1 MTTRL
6 LQRQILPLD
15 RDTDVYSLYVDP
27 DPAVLDADKYD
38 VGGNRNARAVNAANL
53 RQSIATGVSIHPEQ
67 IEGRHALRIP
77 QGSKL
82 SFGTYFNAFP
92 ASYWRRWTVVTD
104 VTLTVTLEGRGAT
117 VIVYKSM
124 ANGRSQR
131 VDSASTDDRESGT
144 FAFDLTLVPFADGG
158 WYWYDVVAGDTD
170 VVVRSAE
177 WSAEV
182 PEDRAE
188 HGTVAVGITTM
199 NRPDFCAKLLAQIG
213 AYDDLR
219 PYLDE
224 VFVAEQGTQK
234 VTDSPE
240 FAKASALL
248 GDTLRIIEQGNL
260 GGSGGYARGQLE
272 TLKKGTATY
281 FMCMDDDVV
290 CEPEGIIRAVT
301 FGDLCRRPTLVG
313 GHMFSLY
320 SRSRLYSYGEIVQPW
335 RFWWMSGPE
344 LYLDWDFA
352 ARNLRSSR
360 WLHQRVDVDFNG
372 WFMCLIPTSV
382 MDEIGLSLPLFLKW
396 DDSEYGL
403 RAKAAGYPT
412 VSMPGAAVWHVPWT
426 DKNDEVDWQSY
437 YHLRNRIVAALLHSA
452 FPHGGKLLVE
462 TYTVQLKHLISMQYA
477 TADIRLRALE
487 DVLAGPEQ
495 LHLDLESKLGEV
507 REQMSHFRDAQLSGD
522 PDAFPPVRL
531 EKPRRKVSLAQVPS
545 KSMRVLTGG
554 LGVVRQFRPVRRLS
568 REHPEIAIPAM
579 DAKWYRMA
587 TMDSA
592 VVSMRDQTS
601 AAFYQRDPALFRE
614 LLKRSSAI
622 HERLYREWP
631 ELSRRYREELGH
643 TVSPERWQQTFDASA
658 ARHRDAGDSR

>member
-15 RDTDVYSLYVDP
+15 RDTDVYSLYVDAEA
-27 DPAVLDADKYD
+27 AVLDADKYD
-38 VGGNRNARAVNAANL
+38 VGGNRNARAVNAAQL
-53 RQSIATGVSIHPEQ
+53 RQSIASGAGIHPEQ
-67 IEGRHALRIP
+67 IESRHALRIP

-104 VTLTVTLEGRGAT
+104 VTLTVALEGRGAT
-117 VIVYKSM
+117 VIVYRSM

-131 VDSASTDDRESGT
+131 VDSASTDDRDSGT

-177 WSAEV
+177 WTAPV

-213 AYDDLR
+213 ADEDLR

-224 VFVAEQGTQK
+224 VFVAEQGTKK
-234 VTDSPE
+234 VVDSPE
-240 FAKASALL
+240 FAQAADLL
-248 GDTLRIIEQGNL
+248 GDTLRIVEQGNL

-290 CEPEGIIRAVT
+290 CEPEGIIRSVT

-335 RFWWMSGPE
+335 RFWWMSAPGV
-344 LYLDWDFA
+344 YLDWDFA
-352 ARNLRSSR
+352 ARNLRSTR

-382 MDEIGLSLPLFLKW
+382 LAEIGLSLPLFIKW

-412 VSMPGAAVWHVPWT
+412 VTFPGAAVWHVPWT
-426 DKNDEVDWQSY
+426 DKNDEVDWQAY
-437 YHLRNRIVAALLHSA
+437 YHLRNRYVAALLHSS
-452 FPHGGKLLVE
+452 FPHGGKLLRE
-462 TYTVQLKHLISMQYA
+462 SFSVQLKHLISMQYG
-477 TADIRLRALE
+477 TADIRLRAME
-487 DVLAGPEQ
+487 AVLDGPDP
-495 LHLDLESKLGEV
+495 LHRDLETGLGEV
-507 REQMSHFRDAQLSGD
+507 RSRMSEFRDLQLNGD
-522 PDAFPPVRL
+522 PDAFPPPRR
-531 EKPRRKVSLAQVPS
+531 EKPRKKADAGAVPTFAARIAS
-545 KSMRVLTGG
+545 AC
-554 LGVVRQFRPVRRLS
+554 LGVARQARPVRKMS
-568 REHPEIAIPAM
+568 REFPEDVIAAM
-579 DAKWYRMA
+579 DAKWYRLGLL
-587 TMDSA
+587 DSV
-592 VVSMRDQTS
+592 VVSMKDQTS
-601 AAFYQRDPALFRE
+601 AAFYQRDPDLFRD
-614 LLKRSSAI
+614 LLRRSVAV
-622 HERLYREWP
+622 HERLYRDWP
-631 ELSRRYREELGH
+631 TLSKQYRDELAH
-643 TVSPERWQQTFDASA
+643 TVSPERWQQTFDESA
-658 ARHRDAGDSR
+658 TEHGKAGER